1 MKIPFVNLNLQWRK
15 EKNDLMKIID
25 QTLANDNWV
34 GGKSIDKFEKNI
46 AKLCNTKYA
55 VSLNSGTDALTLG
68 LHLFGVRRG
77 DEVITTPNSFIA
89 STAVIVHLGAKP
101 VFVDVLD
108 DQNMN
113 PDLLESAITK
123 RTKAI
128 MPVHLTGR
136 ISEMFEIIKIANK
149 HNIPVIEDAAQS
161 IGSLYNN
168 KPSGSLGAAG
178 CFSAHPLKNLNA
190 IGDAGYL
197 TTNSNK
203 IYSKVIELR
212 NHGMVDRNKIK
223 RFGHVSRMDN
233 LQAAVLNYRLK
244 NLKKIIANR
253 RKNVKLYNKYLD
265 LQNVFIP
272 PEKKYQF
279 NSYHTFVIQVDKRDQ
294 LKRYLQ
300 RSNITTAIHYPIPIH
315 LQPAAK
321 FLGYKKG
328 SFKSAEKQ
336 AKRILTLPINQFLKE
351 NEIKKI
357 SDKINYFYVK
367 N

>member
-1 MKIPFVNLNLQWRK
+1 MKV
-15 EKNDLMKIID
+15 
-25 QTLANDNWV
+25 
-34 GGKSIDKFEKNI
+34 
-46 AKLCNTKYA
+46 AK
-55 VSLNSGTDALTLG
+55 
-68 LHLFGVRRG
+68 
-77 DEVITTPNSFIA
+77 
-89 STAVIVHLGAKP
+89 
-101 VFVDVLD
+101 
-108 DQNMN
+108 
-113 PDLLESAITK
+113 
-123 RTKAI
+123 
-128 MPVHLTGR
+128 
-136 ISEMFEIIKIANK
+136 K

-168 KPSGSLGAAG
+168 KPSGSLGMIG

-197 TTNSNK
+197 TTNSKK
-203 IYSKVIELR
+203 IYRKVIELR
-212 NHGMVDRNKIK
+212 NHGMQDRNKVK

-244 NLKKIIANR
+244 NLKKVIASR
-253 RKNVKLYNKYLD
+253 RKNAKIYNKYLNP
-265 LQNVFIP
+265 QNVFIP
-272 PEKKYQF
+272 LEKKYQF

-300 RSNITTAIHYPIPIH
+300 KNNIMTAIHYPIPIH

-351 NEIKKI
+351 KEIRKI
-357 SDKINYFYVK
+357 SDKINLFYTK